1 MDSKIKE
8 DIKAVL
14 KELITILTHKNEG
27 DALKVKELSNHV
39 IHNAALFQDED
50 SISVTVLVYA
60 LSKLMEQGVVREYM
74 EFRKPIETA
83 YKFLNRNDV
92 ERFRRRLRKIF
103 ALVSSKDAKLRLY
116 VEDVLN
122 HSQVRRGCKIC
133 EHGVSC
139 AKSAELLNI
148 SQWDLMQYLG
158 KTLLADELKSSDVRS
173 RLRFARKLFT

>member
-1 MDSKIKE
+1 MDSKVKE
-8 DIKAVL
+8 DIKSVL
-14 KELITILTHKNEG
+14 TQLITILSRKEQG

-39 IHNAALFQDED
+39 IHNATLFQDED

-60 LSKLMEQGVVREYM
+60 LSKLMESGTIREYG

-103 ALVSSKDAKLRLY
+103 VLISSKDSKLRLY

-122 HSQVRRGCKIC
+122 HAQIRRGCKIC

-148 SQWDLMQYLG
+148 SQWELMQYLG
-158 KTLLADELKSSDVRS
+158 KTRLADELKSSDVRS
-173 RLRFARKLFT
+173 RLRFTRKLFT